1 MLCLGE
7 EVRISNLSLRGLLP
21 DTSQY
26 MTYDGSMT
34 YPPCLESVTWII
46 PNRPLYMTQRE
57 VRTGNDVTRLAIHH
71 EVISLLSLQLRQMH
85 KVRVGRYKP
94 PMPANRSKNRRPVKP
109 RTHRT
114 VRTNLGYNFGVRN
127 QPKTIPTS
135 NIRIV
140 AYREFALFQAKCSDS
155 NTLKYKGD
163 ANAQLLQF
171 PTFIVVLTSSI
182 HYMT

>member
-1 MLCLGE
+1 MLCSGE
-7 EVRISNLSLRGLLP
+7 EERISNLSLRGLLP

-46 PNRPLYMTQRE
+46 PNRPLYMTPRE
-57 VRTGNDVTRLAIHH
+57 VRIRNDVTRLAIHL
-71 EVISLLSLQLRQMH
+71 EVTSRFSLQLRQMH

-114 VRTNLGYNFGVRN
+114 VRTNLDYNFGVSS
-127 QPKTIPTS
+127 QPKTIPP
-135 NIRIV
+135 RIY
-140 AYREFALFQAKCSDS
+140 ASLHIENLLCCRR
-155 NTLKYKGD
+155 
-163 ANAQLLQF
+163 NARIQ
-171 PTFIVVLTSSI
+171 T
-182 HYMT
+182 H